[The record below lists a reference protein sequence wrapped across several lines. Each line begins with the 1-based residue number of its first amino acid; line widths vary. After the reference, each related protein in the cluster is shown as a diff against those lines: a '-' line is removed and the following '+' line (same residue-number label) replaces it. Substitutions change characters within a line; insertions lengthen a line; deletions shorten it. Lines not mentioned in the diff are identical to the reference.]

1 MNFKLFEVSMNKCK
15 EVMTRFPLCCVP
27 NDFPKKAVEIM
38 RTQNVGSI
46 PIINNYFDYK
56 LVGIVTD
63 RDIALKI
70 VGMGYD
76 PQYTTLREIMSEDPI
91 SCHEEDD
98 IDLALESMAKYQ
110 IRRIPIVDEESRVK
124 GIIAQSDIALSDEES
139 ELKLETFE
147 EISKPNKSLN
157 F

>member
-1 MNFKLFEVSMNKCK
+1 MNKCK
-15 EVMTRFPLCCVP
+15 EVMTQSPSCCVP
-27 NDFPKKAVEIM
+27 EDSPEKAVEM
-38 RTQNVGSI
+38 MKAQNVGSI
-46 PIINNYFDYK
+46 PIINNYTDYK
-56 LVGIVTD
+56 LVGIITD

-76 PQYTTLREIMSEDPI
+76 PKKTALREIMSEDPI
-91 SCHEEDD
+91 SCNEEDN
-98 IDLALESMAKYQ
+98 IDVALESMAKYQ
-110 IRRIPIVDEESRVK
+110 IRRIPIINQEKRIV

-139 ELKLETFE
+139 EVKLETFE